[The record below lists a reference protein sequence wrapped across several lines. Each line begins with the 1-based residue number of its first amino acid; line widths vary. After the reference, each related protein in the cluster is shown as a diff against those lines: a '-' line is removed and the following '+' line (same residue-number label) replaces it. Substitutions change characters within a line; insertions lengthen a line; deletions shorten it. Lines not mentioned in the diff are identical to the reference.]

1 MHNGYTRRRREKGTE
16 EIFEKIMAENV
27 PKFMRHYNTDQGS
40 SENIKQDKSQN
51 IYTQAYHKLQKI
63 KDKGKI
69 LKEARGRSR
78 REEILPTEE

>member
-1 MHNGYTRRRREKGTE
+1 MQHTHNGYTRRRREKGTE

-51 IYTQAYHKLQKI
+51 IYT
-63 KDKGKI
+63 
-69 LKEARGRSR
+69 
-78 REEILPTEE
+78 